1 MLKAQSSQ
9 ATLMGRVASAATGAA
24 VAKAVVIERN
34 LQTNVQL
41 ARYTNEDGL
50 YSFAALQPGSYSI
63 KVYALGFQ
71 PEERSPVE
79 LPVSSRIELNFALRA
94 GAAAA
99 GPASQPAAPVAAAPA
114 PAAAAAGILARMYGA
129 DGAIPQAVITN
140 LPLPTT
146 ETLSGSLSSLIDERK
161 ILELALNG
169 RDVYTLLV
177 LQPGVSSDNATARG
191 LGFSV
196 NGQRAASSNYLL
208 DGVDNNDLLVTGP
221 AARVSADAVQE
232 YRMNTNNFSAE
243 FGRASGFIANA
254 ITRSGTNA
262 LRGTLYEFFNH
273 DRLNANSFSDNWQGL
288 PKLPVR
294 QHQYGASL
302 GGPLRRDRLFF
313 FGNFERYRSAS
324 RSHEAQIYLPSDQL
338 IALAPQGGLARQLLQ
353 QFPPPTAD
361 PIPGVF
367 YATRRVF
374 SEPLVQRDT
383 LALGRV
389 DYGSPGGK
397 HRLSARYSLSRQTSD
412 DWIFSE
418 YPGLNAPLAV
428 RGWNFAANYTRDLAG
443 GSNELKFGYSRTVVA
458 AFRPHPETPTI
469 GLLWD
474 PIALPGSE
482 AAYDYSFQDTVR
494 HVLDN
499 FSRLCGK
506 HALGMGFE
514 LRQSASDSLVTPGR
528 DGYYIFDGI
537 FDFLRGDPSFLFLT
551 LNRQTGRPAV
561 DADFRRFYTQ
571 KEFAAFLQD
580 NWKIRPRLMFNLGV
594 RFEYFGV
601 PSPGQGT
608 RDYNF
613 VFGSGGWIGERIAS
627 GRLASGP
634 LYQPDRNNFA
644 PRFGFA
650 WDLGGNGRTVLRG
663 GYGLFFDRLFNNIW
677 LDTRNNT
684 LALGTFLMGEFRYTI
699 PAHDAIPGVAPASLM
714 ASSTVAVDRGLRT
727 PYSQSWFLG
736 LQRQLGANTVVE
748 VNQTGSLGRRLITTD
763 MINRAWSLP
772 LTQENPLGRYNPATG
787 DISYHGNQGHSNYT
801 GFQAGLTR
809 RWSRGLQFQASY
821 TWSHTL
827 DVQSD
832 PLPPG
837 AKHIADVR
845 SFFQLFTGFTRQFD
859 PSADFG
865 RADFD
870 QTHNLVLN
878 VIAQAPKFRGWRR
891 FAAGWQAGALAGFR
905 SGFPFTVHSTELYL
919 PQGGGLLIHN
929 RADFLGKDDRGQA
942 YLHPRSNV
950 PGGVIMLDPKPFSAP
965 ADGRIGNAPRN
976 AFRGPGFWNADLS
989 VSRSFPLRL
998 LGEGGSLQFRAEFF
1012 NAFNHTN
1019 LNNPDANLESPG
1031 FGQAVFGRQGF
1042 SSSVPTASP
1051 LNEQPRRVQFALKLY
1066 F

>member
-1 MLKAQSSQ
+1 ML
-9 ATLMGRVASAATGAA
+9 LGRVASAATGAA

-79 LPVSSRIELNFALRA
+79 LPVSSRIELNFALQA
-94 GAAAA
+94 GAAVA
-99 GPASQPAAPVAAAPA
+99 GPASQPAAPAAAAPA
-114 PAAAAAGILARMYGA
+114 PAAAASGILARMYGA

-243 FGRASGFIANA
+243 FGRSSGFIANA

-262 LRGTLYEFFNH
+262 LHGALFEFFNH
-273 DRLNANSFSDNWQGL
+273 DRLNANSFPDNWQGW
-288 PKLPVR
+288 PKPPFR

-302 GGPLRRDRLFF
+302 GGPLRRNRLFF
-313 FGNFERYRSAS
+313 FGNFERFRSAS

-338 IALAPQGGLARQLLQ
+338 VALAPQGSLARQLLG
-353 QFPPPTAD
+353 QFPPPKAD

-367 YATRRVF
+367 YATSRVF
-374 SEPLVQRDT
+374 SVPLVQRST
-383 LALGRV
+383 LALGRI

-412 DWIFSE
+412 DWIYSE

-428 RGWNFAANYTRDLAG
+428 RGWNLAANYTRDLAG
-443 GSNELKFGYSRTVVA
+443 GSNELKFGHSRTAIA

-469 GLLWD
+469 GLLMD

-499 FSRLCGK
+499 FSRLYGK

-514 LRQSASDSLVTPGR
+514 WRQSASDSLVTPGR
-528 DGYYIFDGI
+528 DGYYIFEGI

-571 KEFAAFLQD
+571 REFAAFLQD
-580 NWKIRPRLMFNLGV
+580 NWKIRPRLTLNLGV

-601 PSPGQGT
+601 PSAGKGT

-613 VFGSGGWIGERIAS
+613 VFGSGSWIGERTAS

-634 LYQPDRNNFA
+634 LYQPDRNNLA

-663 GYGLFFDRLFNNIW
+663 GYGLFLDRLFNNIW

-684 LALGTFLMGEFRYTI
+684 LTLGTFQAGEFRYTF
-699 PAHDAIPGVAPASLM
+699 PARDAVQGVDRASLV
-714 ASSTVAVDRGLRT
+714 ASSTVAIDRGLRT

-736 LQRQLGANTVVE
+736 VQRQLGANTVVE
-748 VNQTGSLGRRLITTD
+748 VNQTGSLGRRLIATD
-763 MINRAWSLP
+763 MINRAWSVP
-772 LTQENPLGRYNPATG
+772 VTEENPLGRYNVGTG
-787 DISYHGNQGHSNYT
+787 DISYHGNQGHSNFA
-801 GFQAGLTR
+801 GFQAGLAR
-809 RWSRGLQFQASY
+809 RWSRGVQFQASY
-821 TWSHTL
+821 TWSHTK

-832 PLPPG
+832 PLPSRVAAQG
-837 AKHIADVR
+837 EGSKHLGDVQ

-870 QTHNLVLN
+870 QTHNLVFN
-878 VIAQAPKFRGWRR
+878 VIARTPQFRGWRR
-891 FAAGWQAGALAGFR
+891 FAAGWQAAALAGFR
-905 SGFPFTVHSTELYL
+905 SGFPFSVHSTELYL
-919 PQGGGLLIHN
+919 PEAGGLLIHN
-929 RADFLGKDDRGQA
+929 RADFLGRQTGQA
-942 YLHPRSNV
+942 SLSKRKSV
-950 PGGVIMLDPKPFSAP
+950 PGGVVMLDPAVFAP
-965 ADGRIGNAPRN
+965 PTGGKIGNAQRN

-989 VSRSFPLRL
+989 VSRSFPLGM

-1019 LNNPDANLESPG
+1019 LNSPDANLESPD

-1042 SSSVPTASP
+1042 SSSLPTVSP
-1051 LNEQPRRVQFALKLY
+1051 LNDQPRRIQFALKLY